1 MKKLTASKLI
11 AAFMLLLCFK
21 AEAVETT
28 FLNNTFKINLPE
40 NYCTLNQDTNYYKF
54 TKAAF
59 GNSVKFGFIAAP
71 CMDTKAL
78 EEGIISRLSHYIAFT
93 QIGIAGNYGYFKLG
107 RFVYVN
113 LAKAFKSAPLD
124 RVENSVNRR
133 IAPFGATVSNLG
145 YKLQSASDSYALF
158 LATVNLNGFGADKK
172 ANLLGITTLVYE
184 IPVGLYVFD
193 EDPNEAKTKEA
204 IKQLSIAASSF

>member
-1 MKKLTASKLI
+1 MNKLI
-11 AAFMLLLCFK
+11 AKILTSAVLLLCFK
-21 AEAVETT
+21 VEAVETT
-28 FLNNTFKINLPE
+28 FLNNTFNISLPE
-40 NYCTLNQDTNYYKF
+40 NYCVLNQDNNYYKF

-59 GNSVKFGFIAAP
+59 GNSVNFGFIAAP

-78 EEGIISRLSHYIAFT
+78 EEGNIKRLSHYIAFT
-93 QIGIAGNYGYFKLG
+93 QIGIDGNYGYFKLG

-133 IAPFGATVSNLG
+133 IAPFGAKVSNLG

-158 LATVNLNGFGADKK
+158 LASVNLNGFGANKK
-172 ANLLGITTLVYE
+172 ANLLGITTLVQE

-193 EDPNEAKTKEA
+193 EDPNETKTKEA
-204 IKQLSIAASSF
+204 IKLLSKAASSF

>member
-1 MKKLTASKLI
+1 MKKLISSKLI

-78 EEGIISRLSHYIAFT
+78 EDGIISRL
-93 QIGIAGNYGYFKLG
+93 GIDGNYGYFKLG

>member
-1 MKKLTASKLI
+1 MNKLI
-11 AAFMLLLCFK
+11 AKILTSAVLLLCFK
-21 AEAVETT
+21 VEAVETT
-28 FLNNTFKINLPE
+28 FLNNTFNISLPE
-40 NYCTLNQDTNYYKF
+40 NYCVLNQDTNYYKF

-59 GNSVKFGFIAAP
+59 GNSVNFGFIAAP

-78 EEGIISRLSHYIAFT
+78 EEGNIKRLSHYIAFT
-93 QIGIAGNYGYFKLG
+93 QIGIDGNYGYFKLG

-133 IAPFGATVSNLG
+133 IAPFGAKVSNLG

-158 LATVNLNGFGADKK
+158 LATVNLNGFGANKK
-172 ANLLGITTLVYE
+172 ANLLGITTLVQE

-193 EDPNEAKTKEA
+193 EDPNETKTKEA
-204 IKQLSIAASSF
+204 IKLLSKAASSF

>member
-1 MKKLTASKLI
+1 MNKLI
-11 AAFMLLLCFK
+11 AKILTSAVLLLCFK

-28 FLNNTFKINLPE
+28 FLNNTFNISLPE
-40 NYCTLNQDTNYYKF
+40 NYCVLNQDNNYYKF

-59 GNSVKFGFIAAP
+59 GNSVNFGFIAAP

-78 EEGIISRLSHYIAFT
+78 EEGNIKRLSHYIAFT
-93 QIGIAGNYGYFKLG
+93 QIGIDGNYGYFKLG

-133 IAPFGATVSNLG
+133 IAPFGAKVSNLG

-158 LATVNLNGFGADKK
+158 LATVNLNGFGANKK
-172 ANLLGITTLVYE
+172 ANLLGITTLVQE

-193 EDPNEAKTKEA
+193 EDPNETKTKEA
-204 IKQLSIAASSF
+204 IKLLSKAASSF

>member
-1 MKKLTASKLI
+1 MKKVFASKLI
-11 AAFMLLLCFK
+11 GAVLLLLGCR
-21 AEAVETT
+21 ADAVETT
-28 FLNNTFKINLPE
+28 FLNNTFNINLPE
-40 NYCTLNQDTNYYKF
+40 NYCVLNQDTNYYKF

-59 GNSVKFGFIAAP
+59 GNSVNFGFIAAP

-78 EEGIISRLSHYIAFT
+78 EEGNIKRLSHYIAFT
-93 QIGIAGNYGYFKLG
+93 QIGIDGNYGYFKLG

-133 IAPFGATVSNLG
+133 IAPFGAVVSNLG

-158 LATVNLNGFGADKK
+158 LATVNLNGFGANKK
-172 ANLLGITTLVYE
+172 ANLLGITTLVQE

-193 EDPNEAKTKEA
+193 EDPNETKTKEA
-204 IKQLSIAASSF
+204 IKLLSKAASSF

>member
-1 MKKLTASKLI
+1 MNKLI
-11 AAFMLLLCFK
+11 AKILTSAVLLLCFK
-21 AEAVETT
+21 VEAVETT
-28 FLNNTFKINLPE
+28 FLNNTFNISLPE
-40 NYCTLNQDTNYYKF
+40 NYCVLNQDNNYYKF

-59 GNSVKFGFIAAP
+59 GNSVNFGFIAAP
-71 CMDTKAL
+71 CMDTNAL
-78 EEGIISRLSHYIAFT
+78 EEGNIKRLSHYIAFT
-93 QIGIAGNYGYFKLG
+93 QIGIDGNYGYFKLG

-133 IAPFGATVSNLG
+133 IAPFGAKVSNLG

-158 LATVNLNGFGADKK
+158 LASVNLNGFGANKK
-172 ANLLGITTLVYE
+172 ANLLGITTLVQE

-193 EDPNEAKTKEA
+193 EDPNETKTKEA
-204 IKQLSIAASSF
+204 IKLLSKAASSF